1 MKKIIAWIFVML
13 LLLVSSSA
21 VAYAELTPPL
31 PGAPT
36 YDLSVDKAHKMLVES
51 PEQYILLDVR
61 TETEYSAEYIDIDGV
76 ELMNIPVSDL
86 ESRIDE
92 LDDSKVII
100 AYCKSGI
107 RSNTAKNTLAQ
118 HDFIAYNMLGG
129 ITAWKAKY
137 DTSTSTGVETTLP
150 TISPVHTPV
159 ATVTPVI
166 SPKYASIVS
175 PSTSPVTTPAQGTG
189 KEVPGFEVIAA
200 LAAISLIAWR
210 RRVLRKL

>member
-1 MKKIIAWIFVML
+1 MKKMIAGIFVLL

-36 YDLSVDKAHKMLVES
+36 YDVSVDKAHRMLVES

-61 TETEYSAEYIDIDGV
+61 TEGEYSAEYIDIESV

-92 LDDSKVII
+92 LDNSKVII
-100 AYCKSGI
+100 VYCKTDV
-107 RSNTAKNTLAQ
+107 RSSAAKNTLAQ
-118 HDFIAYNMLGG
+118 HDFIAYSMLGG
-129 ITAWKAKY
+129 ITAWKAEY
-137 DTSTSTGVETTLP
+137 DTSMSTGVETTLP

-159 ATVTPVI
+159 ATATPVI
-166 SPKYASIVS
+166 SPKHTPTVS
-175 PSTSPVTTPAQGTG
+175 PTASPVTTPAQGVG
-189 KEVPGFEVIAA
+189 KEVPGFEVITV
-200 LAAISLIAWR
+200 LAAISLIVWR